1 MRQYQHFITAP
12 TKLWNAV
19 LVCRAI
25 KANSSV
31 QSVFLTVPIQFHIK
45 HARQNAPDVQTAS
58 VIQTFLLIPLDIK
71 ERPPERV
78 IVKRVAPH
86 IHTVVRRDIM
96 VLHQTVHPGA
106 AHAPV
111 VAHHPRAQHRQRV
124 AISHR
129 GPRVLIPRVRTNI
142 HRIVIGRTKTPTCFS
157 PKKHS
162 PILGECFVIAKYI
175 RRINYKNK

>member
-1 MRQYQHFITAP
+1 MP
-12 TKLWNAV
+12 TKLRDAV

-45 HARQNAPDVQTAS
+45 HARQNAPAVQTAS
-58 VIQTFLLIPLDIK
+58 VIQTFLLIPPDIK

-96 VLHQTVHPGA
+96 VLRQTVHPGA

-111 VAHHPRAQHRQRV
+111 VAHHPRTQHRQRV

-129 GPRVLIPRVRTNI
+129 EPRVLMPRVRTNI
-142 HRIVIGRTKTPTCFS
+142 HPIAIGNNHSLCSVSPIENSTKKRPIGRFFSISLQRNLSTCSVQQLF
-157 PKKHS
+157 
-162 PILGECFVIAKYI
+162 
-175 RRINYKNK
+175 